1 MKLDLETYYADL
13 RRKGAGSSYT
23 PARCRAPIMLRCMDK
38 KGAVRAA
45 DRAMKIRLY
54 PGFTRGSSG
63 EKQAFSRRLA
73 RLRMTLFPIFL
84 DTEKPT
90 WTLSFRFRAVTNTK
104 LPPPT

>member
-1 MKLDLETYYADL
+1 MLFCME
-13 RRKGAGSSYT
+13 RKGAVS
-23 PARCRAPIMLRCMDK
+23 AE
-38 KGAVRAA
+38 

-54 PGFTRGSSG
+54 PGFTTGKSG
-63 EKQAFSRRLA
+63 EKQAFNRRLA

>member
-1 MKLDLETYYADL
+1 
-13 RRKGAGSSYT
+13 
-23 PARCRAPIMLRCMDK
+23 MDK
-38 KGAVRAA
+38 KGAVRAE

-54 PGFTRGSSG
+54 PGFTRGSRG
-63 EKQAFSRRLA
+63 EKQALRRRLA

-90 WTLSFRFRAVTNTK
+90 WTFPFRFRAVTSTK